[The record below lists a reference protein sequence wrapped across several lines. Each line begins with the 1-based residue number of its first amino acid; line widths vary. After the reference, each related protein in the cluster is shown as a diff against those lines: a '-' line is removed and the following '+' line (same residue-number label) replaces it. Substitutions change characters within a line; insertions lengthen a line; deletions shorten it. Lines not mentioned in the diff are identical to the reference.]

1 MDKLFQA
8 ISDQNRRKI
17 LEMLKERELTA
28 GEIAAGFTI
37 TKPSITHH
45 LNILYQSGLVEK
57 ERKGQYILY
66 SLNTNV
72 LQEILNW
79 VSDFYRSK
87 NQPCFR
93 D

>member
-1 MDKLFQA
+1 MDKLFHA

-28 GEIAAGFTI
+28 GKIAAEFTI

-79 VSDFYRSK
+79 VIDFYRSK

>member
-1 MDKLFQA
+1 MDKLFHA

-66 SLNTNV
+66 SLNTSV

-79 VSDFYRSK
+79 VLDFYRSK